1 MAVNDRGHCKYMYM
15 YMFECLSVIK
25 LVTVNGNYYRMRTED
40 SNKPAYIYISRKHG
54 SFFFLILYFIF
65 YILDPK
71 IASALAEMMSMGF
84 QNDDGWLQ
92 CLLQDYN
99 GNIEKVLDII
109 QSSDGKNYSK

>member
-54 SFFFLILYFIF
+54 SFFSCFIF
-65 YILDPK
+65 YFLYFRSKNCQCSGGNDVNGFPK
-71 IASALAEMMSMGF
+71 R
-84 QNDDGWLQ
+84 
-92 CLLQDYN
+92 
-99 GNIEKVLDII
+99 
-109 QSSDGKNYSK
+109 